1 MQRAAHVF
9 LQKVSMETVQSAGEK
24 VLVMMYGGNPSESL
38 DALRYR
44 LFCSKVAVGTTFVQV
59 HTLPPTSAAAR
70 FHSLRVYLQ
79 VQEWLGNCQMV
90 EPKQCGWRLER
101 DRLVPVTTDIPA
113 APSDLLKV
121 IRSSCK
127 SNYDSKRCSCRKYG
141 LDCTSSCEE
150 CCGVSCSNSHV
161 LTLDTDDLYALIK

>member
-1 MQRAAHVF
+1 MQAAAQAF
-9 LQKVSMETVQSAGEK
+9 LQEASSETVQSAREK
-24 VLVMMYGGNPSESL
+24 ALVILYGGNSSESL

-79 VQEWLGNCQMV
+79 VQEWLGNRRTV
-90 EPKQCGWRLER
+90 EPTQCGWRLECNS
-101 DRLVPVTTDIPA
+101 LVPVTTDIPA

-121 IRSSCK
+121 IRCSCK
-127 SNYDSKRCSCRKYG
+127 SNCDSKPCSCRKHG
-141 LDCTSSCEE
+141 LDCTSSC
-150 CCGVSCSNSHV
+150 GVLWCQLLQLACTVHG
-161 LTLDTDDLYALIK
+161 YR

>member
-1 MQRAAHVF
+1 MQTAAQVF
-9 LQKVSMETVQSAGEK
+9 LQEVSMETVQSAGEK
-24 VLVMMYGGNPSESL
+24 VLVMMYGGNRSESL
-38 DALRYR
+38 DAPRCR

-59 HTLPPTSAAAR
+59 HTLPPTIVAAR

-79 VQEWLGNCQMV
+79 VQEWLGNCQIV

-121 IRSSCK
+121 IHCSCK
-127 SNYDSKRCSCRKYG
+127 SNCDSKRCSCRKYG
-141 LDCTSSCEE
+141 LDCTSCCEE
-150 CCGVSCSNSHV
+150 YCGVSCSNSPV
-161 LTLDTDDLYALIK
+161 LTLDTDEPSA

>member
-1 MQRAAHVF
+1 M
-9 LQKVSMETVQSAGEK
+9 
-24 VLVMMYGGNPSESL
+24 VMMYGGNPSESL
-38 DALRYR
+38 DSLRYR

-121 IRSSCK
+121 IRCSCK
-127 SNYDSKRCSCRKYG
+127 SNCDSKRCSCRKHG

-150 CCGVSCSNSHV
+150 CCGVSCSNSPV
-161 LTLDTDDLYALIK
+161 LTLDTDEPTA